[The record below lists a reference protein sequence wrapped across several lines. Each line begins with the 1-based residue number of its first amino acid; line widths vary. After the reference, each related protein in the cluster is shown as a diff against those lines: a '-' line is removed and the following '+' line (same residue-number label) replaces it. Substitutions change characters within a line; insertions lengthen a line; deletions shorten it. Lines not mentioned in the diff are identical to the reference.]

1 MWARARFHGSRV
13 KPLNPSMPIQW
24 AKITRKL
31 PLWSNL
37 RAVGN
42 NPATKM
48 TVFIPL
54 IGYMII
60 FNANILPYLRLAS
73 EIFGNPPHFW
83 RLYFIYFGLC
93 SLALGSIIYQ
103 FWCPPDIKRFA
114 SALDYVTATKN
125 ANTGSP
131 VKRKLEEQ
139 LGLPVAESNYRA
151 LNQGRVW
158 ARIFTFVFYFLGFVC
173 LSLPSIN
180 VFARVAYSL
189 WTAS

>member
-1 MWARARFHGSRV
+1 MAIRWAEIR
-13 KPLNPSMPIQW
+13 
-24 AKITRKL
+24 RKL

-60 FNANILPYLRLAS
+60 FNANILPYLQLAS
-73 EIFGNPPHFW
+73 EIFGTPPHLW
-83 RLYFIYFGLC
+83 RLYLIYFGLC
-93 SLALGSIIYQ
+93 SLALGSISYQ

-125 ANTGSP
+125 ANVGSP
-131 VKRKLEEQ
+131 LNRELEER
-139 LGLPVAESNYRA
+139 LGWPVSEGHYRA
-151 LNQGRVW
+151 LNEGRVR
-158 ARIFTFVFYFLGFVC
+158 ARIFTLVFYSLGFFV
-173 LSLPSIN
+173 LSIPSIN
-180 VFARVAYSL
+180 VFARVVYSL

>member
-1 MWARARFHGSRV
+1 MRS
-13 KPLNPSMPIQW
+13 PMIP
-24 AKITRKL
+24 RKL

-37 RAVGN
+37 RVVGN

-60 FNANILPYLRLAS
+60 FNAYILPYLQLAS
-73 EIFGNPPHFW
+73 EIFGNPPHLW

-103 FWCPPDIKRFA
+103 FWCPPEIKRFA

-125 ANTGSP
+125 ANVGSLF
-131 VKRKLEEQ
+131 KRELEERT
-139 LGLPVAESNYRA
+139 GLPVSESNYRA
-151 LNQGRVW
+151 LNEGRW
-158 ARIFTFVFYFLGFVC
+158 ARLFTLVVYSLGFIL
-173 LSLPSIN
+173 LSIPSIN

-189 WTAS
+189 WATS